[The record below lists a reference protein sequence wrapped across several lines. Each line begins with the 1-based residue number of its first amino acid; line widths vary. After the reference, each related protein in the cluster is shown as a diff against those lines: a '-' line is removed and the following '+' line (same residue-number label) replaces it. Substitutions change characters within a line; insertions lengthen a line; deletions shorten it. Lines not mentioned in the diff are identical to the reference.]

1 MHEKGRISMSE
12 GTERAGDPCRGVLG
26 EKNNLLKRH

>member
-1 MHEKGRISMSE
+1 MSE